1 MAIPDFEATMLP
13 LLKIAGDGKEHS
25 ITDTVN
31 SLARQFN
38 LTEEERQQLQPS
50 GSDRLFNN
58 RVRWA
63 RFDLGKA
70 GLLESVGWGRFRI
83 SQRGM
88 DVLKEK
94 PEAIDETF
102 LRRYPEFQ
110 QLKRGSAQ
118 EAAPTE
124 SAAPIQPS
132 KTPEENLDAT
142 FRQLRQKLEE
152 ELLARVKGCS
162 WQFFEKL
169 VVKLLVAMGYG
180 GAADDEQRVG
190 RGRDGGIDGVIK
202 EDRLGFDAVYLQAK
216 QWPDNTVGR
225 PVVQAFAGSMEG
237 QKARKGV
244 FITTSRFSQD
254 AKDYVQRLERK
265 IVLIDGERLAQL
277 MIDYSV
283 GVEDVAVYKVQ
294 RVDLNYFEE
303 SE

>member
-1 MAIPDFEATMLP
+1 MAIPDFEAIMLP
-13 LLKIAGDGKEHS
+13 LLTIAGDGKEHS
-25 ITDTVN
+25 ITDALNLLGT
-31 SLARQFN
+31 RFN

-94 PEAIDETF
+94 PEAIDEAF

-110 QLKRGSAQ
+110 QLKKGSVQ
-118 EAAPTE
+118 EAAGTE
-124 SAAPIQPS
+124 STASVQPS

-169 VVKLLVAMGYG
+169 VVKVLVATGYG

-190 RGRDGGIDGVIK
+190 RGRDGGIDGIIK
-202 EDRLGFDAVYLQAK
+202 EDKLGFDAVYIQAK

-254 AKDYVQRLERK
+254 AMDYVQLLERK

-277 MIDYSV
+277 MIDYGV
-283 GVEDVAVYKVQ
+283 GVEDVAIYKVQ

-303 SE
+303 G